1 MHVYVTLAPLECLL
15 KLLAIDPQT
24 LQGIAFVFDYL
35 SELDGKILL
44 LKTPYIGA
52 TEHGKIKLVL
62 TSKLHPYW
70 LASVVLEGAVLDDQ
84 RRKVMAL
91 FKGDA

>member
-1 MHVYVTLAPLECLL
+1 MRVYVTLAPLECFLEWL
-15 KLLAIDPQT
+15 SIDPQT
-24 LQGIAFVFDYL
+24 LQGIAIIFYYF
-35 SELDGKILL
+35 SELDSKILL
-44 LKTPYIGA
+44 LKTPYIGV

-70 LASVVLEGAVLDDQ
+70 LASVVLEGAGHDGQ

-91 FKGDA
+91 F

>member
-24 LQGIAFVFDYL
+24 LQGIAIVFDYL
-35 SELDGKILL
+35 SELDIKILL
-44 LKTPYIGA
+44 LKTPYIGT

-62 TSKLHPYW
+62 VSKLHPYC
-70 LASVVLEGAVLDDQ
+70 LASIVLEVAVCDGL
-84 RRKVMAL
+84 V
-91 FKGDA
+91 